1 MKKALILVLFVAGC
15 STAEPEWTQRNQRVI
30 DEFKITGR
38 TRELPD
44 VRVPLSLTPGQPVE
58 NAALPTATLAPGV
71 VARLAWG
78 RGALLEQVD
87 MQANAVYPEQTL
99 AEELIVIVRDGS
111 ACAATSSRAA
121 CTSRRDRV
129 SSMRRSTRP
138 PKRNER

>member
-1 MKKALILVLFVAGC
+1 MNALCCGYLGVCLATVLSVAAC
-15 STAEPEWTQRNQRVI
+15 SRGEPEWAERNTRVI

-87 MQANAVYPEQTL
+87 MQAGAVYPEQTL
-99 AEELIVIVRDGS
+99 GEELIIIVRDGS
-111 ACAATSSRAA
+111 ATFQFDGK
-121 CTSRRDRV
+121 TETIKD
-129 SSMRRSTRP
+129 M
-138 PKRNER
+138 